1 MSVSRPVLAV
11 VFALVAALYL
21 FDLSNAP
28 VYFGGDEAHFAA
40 IGHSIATTGRNLR
53 GDRFPLFVNLADP
66 LGEPAASWGDTYYHP
81 ILFYLDAVVMLVAPP
96 TIAAARLPIALIGG
110 LLSPWLL
117 YAVARR
123 VIGQPLPALIAALVI
138 AFAPVHV
145 ILSRQALDYILPVPF
160 VLGWLWFL
168 DGSLRDR
175 EGKHVAWAGLILGVG
190 CYSYIAS
197 WAVMP
202 MLLAVS
208 WAVWLRAGLGWRPI
222 VVSSIA
228 FAIPVAIAPLWIALH
243 PDMARDTLARY
254 TAPPDVP
261 KTPFGPTFVSLI
273 QPLLWFVRGGPSLT
287 TATAR
292 SGVVLLPVAALL
304 VAGAIGMVR
313 RRDWRAA
320 VIVSGLFIG
329 LLPAAVKGEP
339 GMIQRAMYVLPFVGL
354 AAGFGFAWLWQ
365 LRFGRQLAALLLAA
379 SAVQFGYFYF
389 DFFTHYKFRSAFYY
403 DPVAFRDV
411 ARELIHTLD
420 DAPEY
425 YFTTDVD
432 DASVKWRFYT
442 TLEGRTDLL
451 SRTNY
456 VGQDDRP
463 AAVAGSVLVT
473 YDDTARI
480 KALVA
485 DGWQVRIVIKDVD
498 NRPAAVILRKQR

>member
-1 MSVSRPVLAV
+1 MAVSRPVLGV

-53 GDRFPLFVNLADP
+53 GDWLPLFVNLADP
-66 LGEPAASWGDTYYHP
+66 LGEPAAPWGNTYYHP
-81 ILFYLDAVVMLVAPP
+81 MLFYLDAVVMLVAPP
-96 TIAAARLPIALIGG
+96 TIAAARLPIAIIGG
-110 LLSPWLL
+110 LISPLLL
-117 YAVARR
+117 YIVARR
-123 VIGQPLPALIAALVI
+123 VIGQPLPALIAALVL
-138 AFAPVHV
+138 ALAPVHV

-160 VLGWLWFL
+160 VLGWLWCL
-168 DGSLRDR
+168 DASLRDR
-175 EGKHVAWAGLILGVG
+175 QRKHVAWAGLILGVG

-208 WAVWLRAGLGWRPI
+208 WAVWLRAGLGWPTI
-222 VVSSIA
+222 AVSTIA
-228 FAIPVAIAPLWIALH
+228 FAIPVSIAPLWIAFH

-254 TAPPDVP
+254 AAPPDVP
-261 KTPFGPTFVSLI
+261 KTPFVPTFVSLI

-292 SGVVLLPVAALL
+292 SGVVLLPVAPLL
-304 VAGAIGMVR
+304 VAGAIGLVR
-313 RRDWRAA
+313 RRDWRAT
-320 VIVSGLFIG
+320 VIVSGLLIG

-339 GMIQRAMYVLPFVGL
+339 GMIQRAMYVLPFVAL

-365 LRFGRQLAALLLAA
+365 WRVGRQLAALLLAA
-379 SAVQFGYFYF
+379 SAAQFGYFYF
-389 DFFTHYKFRSAFYY
+389 DFFTHYKLRSSFYY

-411 ARELIHTLD
+411 AGELIHTLD

-442 TLEGRTDLL
+442 TIEGRTDLL
-451 SRTNY
+451 SRTKY
-456 VGQDDRP
+456 VGREDRP

-473 YDDTARI
+473 YDDTARVT
-480 KALVA
+480 ALVA
-485 DGWQVRIVIKDVD
+485 DGWRVERVVSDVD
-498 NRPAAVILRKQR
+498 NRRAAVVMRKLP

>member
-1 MSVSRPVLAV
+1 LALRRFIFGA
-11 VFALVAALYL
+11 VFALVATVYL
-21 FDLSNAP
+21 FDLADAP

-40 IGHSIATTGRNLR
+40 IGHSLATTGRALN
-53 GDRFPLFVNLADP
+53 GDLLPLFVNLADP
-66 LGEPAASWGDTYYHP
+66 LGEPPMPWGDTYYHP
-81 ILFYLDAVVMLVAPP
+81 FLFYLDALVMLVAPP
-96 TIAAARLPIALIGG
+96 TIAVARFPVAVIGG
-110 LLSPWLL
+110 VLCPLLL

-123 VIGQPLPALIAALVI
+123 IIGQPLPALSAAMVL
-138 AFAPVHV
+138 ALSPVFV

-160 VLGWLWFL
+160 VLGWLWCL

-175 EGKHVAWAGLILGVG
+175 EGKHVVWAGLILGVG

-222 VVSSIA
+222 VVSAIA

-243 PDMARDTLARY
+243 LDMARDTLARY

-261 KTPFGPTFVSLI
+261 KTPFLPTLVSLI
-273 QPLLWFVRGGPSLT
+273 DPVVWFVRGGPIPT

-292 SGVVLLPVAALL
+292 SGVVLIPVAAMLA
-304 VAGAIGMVR
+304 AGALVLAR

-320 VIVSGLFIG
+320 VIVSGIVIG
-329 LLPAAVKGEP
+329 LLPCAVKGEP
-339 GMIQRAMYVLPFVGL
+339 GMIQRAMYVLPFVAL

-365 LRFGRQLAALLLAA
+365 VRFGRQLAALLLAA

-389 DFFTHYKFRSAFYY
+389 DFFTHYQFRSAFYY

-411 ARELIHTLD
+411 AGELTHTFD
-420 DAPEY
+420 DAPQY

-442 TLEGRTDLL
+442 TLEGRTGLL
-451 SRTNY
+451 SRTKY
-456 VGQDDRP
+456 IDRDDRP
-463 AAVAGSVLVT
+463 AAVAGSVLIT
-473 YDDTARI
+473 YDDSARI
-480 KALVA
+480 EALVA
-485 DGWQVRIVIKDVD
+485 DGWQLRLVLKDVD
-498 NRPAAVILRKQR
+498 NRPAAVILRKR